1 MRLVDRLISADPKER
16 MHIYAS
22 LSPQERGALNALLED
37 EINNPWSRFEKNP
50 VGFIQDGM
58 GEVLWSRQKEIAQA
72 LIENQRVAVPACH
85 GPGKSH
91 LAARIV
97 AWWVSSHPVGTSLA
111 ITIAPTHRQ
120 VRNIIWP
127 HIRRAASQA
136 GLDGEVLTQT
146 WKRNGDT
153 VAYGFSPADHDESAV
168 QGIHMP
174 NLLIIVDEAGGIGAK
189 IGQSLEALM
198 TGGNTRLLLLG
209 NPPTD
214 QEDSWFERACN
225 SPLYKTIPI
234 SVYDTPNFTGE
245 ETGNCT
251 SCPPNIPKH
260 KVATH
265 LVDQRWTDDVIS
277 EFGADSPFVEARVH
291 ARFPRAVS
299 NKVIPFFWC
308 EMAVEN
314 EEPAQSDVVRLGV
327 DVASDGGDE
336 FVIAKMDGYKVS
348 VIHKSSGAQNQN
360 AMDVASVVAEQV
372 KKAVKIHAERAV
384 EQPVHV
390 KIDAIGVGW
399 GVVSIL
405 QKWKEEQNWNA
416 KIIGVNV
423 AERANDQDKFKNQR
437 AEMWWNG
444 RQMLQPDAENR
455 QDVRLDI
462 DRPTMAQLSSP
473 TFKSDSAGRI
483 QIEAKAEMKRRGVTS
498 PDRAEAVLLAMYEPA
513 KGREPLPVIPVSL
526 GQSNDWKMM

>member
-1 MRLVDRLISADPKER
+1 
-16 MHIYAS
+16 
-22 LSPQERGALNALLED
+22 
-37 EINNPWSRFEKNP
+37 
-50 VGFIQDGM
+50 
-58 GEVLWSRQKEIAQA
+58 
-72 LIENQRVAVPACH
+72 
-85 GPGKSH
+85 
-91 LAARIV
+91 
-97 AWWVSSHPVGTSLA
+97 
-111 ITIAPTHRQ
+111 
-120 VRNIIWP
+120 
-127 HIRRAASQA
+127 
-136 GLDGEVLTQT
+136 
-146 WKRNGDT
+146 
-153 VAYGFSPADHDESAV
+153 
-168 QGIHMP
+168 
-174 NLLIIVDEAGGIGAK
+174 
-189 IGQSLEALM
+189 
-198 TGGNTRLLLLG
+198 
-209 NPPTD
+209 
-214 QEDSWFERACN
+214 
-225 SPLYKTIPI
+225 
-234 SVYDTPNFTGE
+234 
-245 ETGNCT
+245 
-251 SCPPNIPKH
+251 
-260 KVATH
+260 
-265 LVDQRWTDDVIS
+265 
-277 EFGADSPFVEARVH
+277 
-291 ARFPRAVS
+291 
-299 NKVIPFFWC
+299 
-308 EMAVEN
+308 
-314 EEPAQSDVVRLGV
+314 
-327 DVASDGGDE
+327 
-336 FVIAKMDGYKVS
+336 MDGYKVS

-513 KGREPLPVIPVSL
+513 KGREPLPVVPVSL
-526 GQSNDWKMM
+526 GQSNDWKMV